1 MQHWTDEWLLC
12 FHPDKCKVMRIGK
25 SNINKHQYKLK
36 EDGNTLQ
43 YTESEKDIGVTI
55 DEKLSFDKHI
65 SEKVN
70 KANSIMGLIR
80 TMEYMDNNSFKL
92 LYTALVR
99 PHLEYANQV
108 WCPHLAKHEIENVEK
123 NHKTTTRNVKFKL
136 P

>member
-12 FHPDKCKVMRIGK
+12 FHPNKCKVMRIGK

-70 KANSIMGLIR
+70 KANSRMGLIR

-99 PHLEYANQV
+99 PHCTQ
-108 WCPHLAKHEIENVEK
+108 I
-123 NHKTTTRNVKFKL
+123 KFGVHIW
-136 P
+136 PSI

>member
-1 MQHWTDEWLLC
+1 METHYST
-12 FHPDKCKVMRIGK
+12 
-25 SNINKHQYKLK
+25 
-36 EDGNTLQ
+36 Q

-108 WCPHLAKHEIENVEK
+108 
-123 NHKTTTRNVKFKL
+123 
-136 P
+136 